1 MLLQEFGNNGK
12 QNKHHKR
19 KTHFLE
25 TRCLI
30 LQCPKA
36 TKNLNEADYPKHHSV
51 FVPYMGEIQTTVS
64 MNEPSDVS
72 AGCEKR

>member
-25 TRCLI
+25 TRRLI
-30 LQCPKA
+30 LQRPKSA
-36 TKNLNEADYPKHHSV
+36 TSLNEADYSEYHSML
-51 FVPYMGEIQTTVS
+51 VPYMGEIQTTAS
-64 MNEPSDVS
+64 MNGPSDVS
-72 AGCEKR
+72 AGYGKR

>member
-19 KTHFLE
+19 KALFLE

-30 LQCPKA
+30 LQCPKSA
-36 TKNLNEADYPKHHSV
+36 ISLNEADYPEYHSV

-64 MNEPSDVS
+64 MNGPSDVS
-72 AGCEKR
+72 AGCGKR

>member
-25 TRCLI
+25 ARHLI
-30 LQCPKA
+30 LQHPRSA
-36 TKNLNEADYPKHHSV
+36 TSLNEADYPEYYSML
-51 FVPYMGEIQTTVS
+51 VPYMGEIQTTAPA
-64 MNEPSDVS
+64 NGASDVS
-72 AGCEKR
+72 AGCGKR